1 MSSIDAKLILIIY
14 TDRQNRDSVVYMA
27 AHTFVMS
34 CVSISMS
41 NRPSAV
47 ALALALALAI
57 GPSAVDLKRASGGKK
72 TKLGRQLRNS

>member
-14 TDRQNRDSVVYMA
+14 TDRQNRDSVVYTA
-27 AHTFVMS
+27 AHTLVMS

-47 ALALALALAI
+47 ALALALAI

>member
-1 MSSIDAKLILIIY
+1 MSSIDAKLILIIN

-47 ALALALALAI
+47 ALAI